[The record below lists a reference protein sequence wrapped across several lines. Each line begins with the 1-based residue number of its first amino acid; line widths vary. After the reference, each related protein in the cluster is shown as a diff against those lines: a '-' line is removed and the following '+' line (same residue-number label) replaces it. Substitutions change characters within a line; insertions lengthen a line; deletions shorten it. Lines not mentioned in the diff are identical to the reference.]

1 LRTSTNGN
9 AGSDQE
15 SSAAKLAALFPGAK
29 AVGLPVR
36 LTRMGAAVSRSEN
49 AVIEFATPRE
59 VLFVCSS
66 PLEFADRVRLQSS
79 DGLLDEEA
87 SVVAVR
93 YHEGDV
99 AVAAR
104 FLRRVANWIVKL

>member
-1 LRTSTNGN
+1 
-9 AGSDQE
+9 
-15 SSAAKLAALFPGAK
+15 
-29 AVGLPVR
+29 
-36 LTRMGAAVSRSEN
+36 MGAAVSRSEN

-99 AVAAR
+99 AVAVR

>member
-1 LRTSTNGN
+1 
-9 AGSDQE
+9 
-15 SSAAKLAALFPGAK
+15 
-29 AVGLPVR
+29 
-36 LTRMGAAVSRSEN
+36 
-49 AVIEFATPRE
+49 
-59 VLFVCSS
+59 
-66 PLEFADRVRLQSS
+66 LEFADRVRLQSS

-99 AVAAR
+99 AVAVR